1 MSVSSISAIVH
12 STDHDAAVHR
22 YELLFGTAPT
32 REFAIPGRSLTVTV
46 FPGIS
51 IISGP
56 PDALAP
62 IQALRAT
69 VFVDSV
75 PDTEAQL
82 VRMGWVTEGSLGV
95 RYEPAR
101 PRPGRNIGRVRRE
114 HTRRLAGTNPA
125 TDAIAGFAAP
135 VR

>member
-1 MSVSSISAIVH
+1 LSVPSISAIVH

-22 YELLFGTAPT
+22 YELLFGTAPA
-32 REFAIPGRSLTVTV
+32 REFAIPGRGLTVTV
-46 FPGIS
+46 FPRIS

-82 VRMGWVTEGSLGV
+82 VRMGWVTEGSLGSGMSLLARDPDGTLAEFV
-95 RYEPAR
+95 ENTPA
-101 PRPGRNIGRVRRE
+101 G
-114 HTRRLAGTNPA
+114 
-125 TDAIAGFAAP
+125 
-135 VR
+135 